1 MGKSPE
7 RVLHPPGF
15 TRLNMPD
22 SNDRR
27 EFLKLSAL
35 AGTSLLFP
43 SCSSGAVRRY
53 SANDKLNVG
62 VIGVGGKG
70 SSDTRGV
77 AGENLVAFCD
87 VDDERAAGTYER
99 YPAVPRYRD
108 YRVML
113 ERENLDAV
121 VISTPDHS
129 HAPAAVMSMEL
140 GLHVYCQKP
149 LTHTVEEARV
159 LRELADRQGVATA
172 MGNQGGAMDGFR
184 TGVEVIRSGAIGAV
198 REVHVWT
205 NRPIWPQGMERS
217 SEIEVIPETM
227 RWDLWLGPAPHR
239 PYNASYAP
247 FNWRGFW
254 DFGTGAL
261 GDMACHLWNLP
272 YMALELGA
280 PTSVVAESS
289 GNTREAAPNSSIVRY
304 QFPARGDLPPVE
316 LTWYDGDELPSLDLV
331 PGVERLRAGGSIL
344 VGDRGVLYSG
354 DDYGRR
360 YQLLPADQFV
370 DFQAP
375 EPFLPRVRG
384 ENQGQ
389 KTYDEWI
396 DDCKGGPRGLARFD
410 YAGPLSEAILL
421 GNAAIRSGEK
431 IDWDVANLRAMN
443 STAGESFLRKSY
455 RRGYHI

>member
-1 MGKSPE
+1 
-7 RVLHPPGF
+7 
-15 TRLNMPD
+15 MPD

-27 EFLKLSAL
+27 DFLKLSAL
-35 AGTSLLFP
+35 AGTWLLLP
-43 SCSSGAVRRY
+43 GCSSTTARRY
-53 SANDKLNVG
+53 SANEKLNVG

-70 SSDTRGV
+70 SSDTVGV
-77 AGENLVAFCD
+77 AGENLVALCD
-87 VDDERAAGTYER
+87 VDDQRAAGTYKR
-99 YPAVPRYRD
+99 FPAVPKYHD

-129 HAPAAVMSMEL
+129 HAPAAVMAMEL

-159 LRELADRQGVATA
+159 LRELAARQGVATA

-184 TGVEVIRSGAIGAV
+184 TGVEVIRSGAIGTV

-217 SEIEVIPETM
+217 PEIAAIPDTM

-239 PYNASYAP
+239 PYNGSYAP

-272 YMALELGA
+272 YMALELGM
-280 PTSVVAESS
+280 PTSVVAKRVS
-289 GNTREAAPNSSIVRY
+289 GNTDEAAPNSSIVEY
-304 QFPARGDLPPVE
+304 QFPARGDQPPVKW
-316 LTWYDGDELPSLDLV
+316 TWYDGGELPSLDLV
-331 PGVERLRAGGSIL
+331 PGVEKLRGGGSIV

-360 YQLLPADQFV
+360 YRLLPEDRYV
-370 DFQAP
+370 DFQEPA
-375 EPFLPRVRG
+375 PFLPRVRG
-384 ENQGQ
+384 DNDGQ
-389 KTYDEWI
+389 KTYNEWI
-396 DDCKGGPRGLARFD
+396 DDCKGGAKGLARFD
-410 YAGPLSEAILL
+410 YAGPLTEAILL
-421 GNAAIRSGEK
+421 GNVAVRTGEK
-431 IDWDVANLRAMN
+431 IEWNDANLKTN
-443 STAGESFLRKSY
+443 SIAGDELLRKSY
-455 RRGYHI
+455 RWGYHI